1 MAKPRVTYESSGDY
15 LRPPQNIDFAG
26 QRENIAGYTQMTQK
40 LDQMSNYFMQQAE
53 GMAKLEGAEYGAL
66 NAPTE
71 QQLEDAFVQ
80 DKEVELPG
88 DTFSVFGRQ
97 ARAAALETVYNDL
110 EVMAKKKILFD
121 ITDYEKQELDP
132 SMLGEKFD
140 TIINGYAATFDET
153 SPTLAKKFRADVGL
167 FAYSKLQGE
176 MSDYLKV
183 EKKKAR
189 AALVTSFNFATMD
202 GGFIHTEL
210 KNMTPVIP
218 KGGIQEGVELLPPAE
233 ELKTKIASHKYKF
246 AKDALAL
253 GFTQTEVNTLL
264 DDFDKRV
271 TLIRKNIVTQEIL
284 QTEPGGKAV
293 LFKRM
298 ETALRQGPKSKTAKE
313 LPTEIY
319 NAIFSA
325 SSTEALEIINL
336 ARTGYNT
343 HLEDIEKVI
352 NHKKKIRDDNKETYE
367 QSFKRGMFM
376 FTNPTGANAEE
387 IEQVRDRGLEMMTT
401 ALSTFEQQGFDD
413 LYKINKVT
421 FDKITRVTADGSGFN
436 SMAIIDNTD
445 VVIRFKTDLANINP
459 AMSVADVQIAFNKNQ
474 ITFETFLDLSDKY
487 KTNLSEEDKAA
498 IKLMKNKL
506 DMSDNFYV
514 DKEFLS
520 TQKNKIYTATLS
532 RYITDKAAAGN
543 DFRPLKWVDEVMP
556 SIVRDT
562 ANANP
567 IPDQVLHKAFEGKLN
582 NQGKAYTLGGQTAFI
597 THYKSYTRSGLNRLI
612 RKAIADGHSEM
623 AEMLQR
629 DKEILDELV
638 TDPNFDRQQINNYNI
653 RDN

>member
-1 MAKPRVTYESSGDY
+1 MAKPRVTYESTGDY

-253 GFTQTEVNTLL
+253 GFTQTEVTTLL
-264 DDFDKRV
+264 NDFDKRV

-284 QTEPGGKAV
+284 QTEAGGKAV
-293 LFKRM
+293 LFNRM

-313 LPTEIY
+313 LPTEVY

-325 SSTEALEIINL
+325 SATEALEIINL
-336 ARTGYNT
+336 ARQGYNN
-343 HLEDIEKVI
+343 HLDDEMKQINFSDKSRKFDIEQTERKFNV
-352 NHKKKIRDDNKETYE
+352 NYLN
-367 QSFKRGMFM
+367 FN
-376 FTNPTGANAEE
+376 NPTPGIDPMVDRVTK
-387 IEQVRDRGLEMMTT
+387 IENMKDALNVLQQRGEKELFDKYSKSFDLITGELPLPTQDDTKTVTEFQIDIVMAQPAKTLADVHT
-401 ALSTFEQQGFDD
+401 ALHEGKLTFQ
-413 LYKINKVT
+413 T
-421 FDKITRVTADGSGFN
+421 FQELSEKYISLTNSEDTA
-436 SMAIIDNTD
+436 
-445 VVIRFKTDLANINP
+445 VIKEMRAKL
-459 AMSVADVQIAFNKNQ
+459 
-474 ITFETFLDLSDKY
+474 
-487 KTNLSEEDKAA
+487 NLSEVQYANKGFLKSSENVLFNTALNRYYRDKRAGGNA
-498 IKLMKNKL
+498 FVPSDWLKNIFPIILEETPTNTGDLYFTPGLFETAGEFRAFIDEYGVSTQREFELLLTTVAESGDVKRQEKYA
-506 DMSDNFYV
+506 S
-514 DKEFLS
+514 DKE
-520 TQKNKIYTATLS
+520 KI
-532 RYITDKAAAGN
+532 DKLQQDPKF
-543 DFRPLKWVDEVMP
+543 DFGFHFKFWGGRP
-556 SIVRDT
+556 
-562 ANANP
+562 
-567 IPDQVLHKAFEGKLN
+567 
-582 NQGKAYTLGGQTAFI
+582 
-597 THYKSYTRSGLNRLI
+597 
-612 RKAIADGHSEM
+612 
-623 AEMLQR
+623 
-629 DKEILDELV
+629 
-638 TDPNFDRQQINNYNI
+638 
-653 RDN
+653 

>member
-264 DDFDKRV
+264 NDFDKRV

-284 QTEPGGKAV
+284 QTEAGGKAV
-293 LFKRM
+293 LFNRM

-313 LPTEIY
+313 LPTEVY

-325 SSTEALEIINL
+325 SATEALEIINL
-336 ARTGYNT
+336 ARQGYNN
-343 HLEDIEKVI
+343 HLDDEMKQINFSDKSREFAIEQTERKF
-352 NHKKKIRDDNKETYE
+352 NENYLN
-367 QSFKRGMFM
+367 FN
-376 FTNPTGANAEE
+376 NPTPGIDPMVDKVTK
-387 IEQVRDRGLEMMTT
+387 IENMKDALNVLQQRGERELFDKYTKSFDLITGELPLPTQDDTKTVTEFQIDIVMAQPAKTLADVHT
-401 ALSTFEQQGFDD
+401 ALHEGKLTFQ
-413 LYKINKVT
+413 T
-421 FDKITRVTADGSGFN
+421 FQELSEKYISLTNSEDTA
-436 SMAIIDNTD
+436 
-445 VVIRFKTDLANINP
+445 VIKEMRARL
-459 AMSVADVQIAFNKNQ
+459 
-474 ITFETFLDLSDKY
+474 
-487 KTNLSEEDKAA
+487 NLSEVQYANKGFLKSSENVLFNTALNRYYRDKRAGGNA
-498 IKLMKNKL
+498 FVPSDWLKNIFPIILEETPTNTGDLYFTPGLFETVGEFRAFIDEYGVTTQREFELQLTLVAESGDIKRQEKYA
-506 DMSDNFYV
+506 S
-514 DKEFLS
+514 DKE
-520 TQKNKIYTATLS
+520 KI
-532 RYITDKAAAGN
+532 DKLQQDPKF
-543 DFRPLKWVDEVMP
+543 DFGFHFKFW
-556 SIVRDT
+556 
-562 ANANP
+562 
-567 IPDQVLHKAFEGKLN
+567 KG
-582 NQGKAYTLGGQTAFI
+582 
-597 THYKSYTRSGLNRLI
+597 
-612 RKAIADGHSEM
+612 
-623 AEMLQR
+623 
-629 DKEILDELV
+629 
-638 TDPNFDRQQINNYNI
+638 RQ
-653 RDN
+653 

>member
-1 MAKPRVTYESSGDY
+1 MAKPRVTYESTGDY

-210 KNMTPVIP
+210 KNMTTVIP

-253 GFTQTEVNTLL
+253 GFTQTEVTTLL
-264 DDFDKRV
+264 NDFDKRV

-284 QTEPGGKAV
+284 QTEAGGKAV
-293 LFKRM
+293 LFNRM

-313 LPTEIY
+313 LPTEVY

-325 SSTEALEIINL
+325 SATEALEIINL
-336 ARTGYNT
+336 ARQGYNN
-343 HLEDIEKVI
+343 HLDDEMKQINFSDKSRKFDIEQTERKFNV
-352 NHKKKIRDDNKETYE
+352 NYLN
-367 QSFKRGMFM
+367 FN
-376 FTNPTGANAEE
+376 NPTPGIDPMVDRVTK
-387 IEQVRDRGLEMMTT
+387 IENMKDALNVLQQRGEKELFDKYSKSFDLITGELPLPTQDDTKTVTEFQIDIVMAQPAKTLADVHT
-401 ALSTFEQQGFDD
+401 ALHEGKLTFQ
-413 LYKINKVT
+413 T
-421 FDKITRVTADGSGFN
+421 FQELSEKYISLTNSEDTA
-436 SMAIIDNTD
+436 
-445 VVIRFKTDLANINP
+445 VIKEMRAKL
-459 AMSVADVQIAFNKNQ
+459 
-474 ITFETFLDLSDKY
+474 
-487 KTNLSEEDKAA
+487 NLSEVQYANKGFLKSSENVLFNTALNRYYRDKRAGGNA
-498 IKLMKNKL
+498 FVPSDWLKNIFPIILEETPTNTGDLYFTPGLFETAGEFRAFIDEYGVSTQREFELLLTTVAESGDVKRQEKYA
-506 DMSDNFYV
+506 S
-514 DKEFLS
+514 DKE
-520 TQKNKIYTATLS
+520 KI
-532 RYITDKAAAGN
+532 DKLQQDPKF
-543 DFRPLKWVDEVMP
+543 DFGFHFKFWGGRP
-556 SIVRDT
+556 
-562 ANANP
+562 
-567 IPDQVLHKAFEGKLN
+567 
-582 NQGKAYTLGGQTAFI
+582 
-597 THYKSYTRSGLNRLI
+597 
-612 RKAIADGHSEM
+612 
-623 AEMLQR
+623 
-629 DKEILDELV
+629 
-638 TDPNFDRQQINNYNI
+638 
-653 RDN
+653 

>member
-1 MAKPRVTYESSGDY
+1 MAKPRVTYESTGDY

-26 QRENIAGYTQMTQK
+26 QRENIAAYTQMTQK

-53 GMAKLEGAEYGAL
+53 GMAKIEGAEYGAL

-210 KNMTPVIP
+210 KNMTTVIP

-253 GFTQTEVNTLL
+253 GFTQTEVTTLL
-264 DDFDKRV
+264 NDFDKRV

-284 QTEPGGKAV
+284 QTEAGGKAV
-293 LFKRM
+293 LFNRM

-313 LPTEIY
+313 LPTEVY

-325 SSTEALEIINL
+325 SATEALEIINL
-336 ARTGYNT
+336 ARQGYNN
-343 HLEDIEKVI
+343 HLDDEMKQINFSDKSRKFDIEQTERKFNV
-352 NHKKKIRDDNKETYE
+352 NYLN
-367 QSFKRGMFM
+367 FN
-376 FTNPTGANAEE
+376 NPTPGIDPMVDRVTK
-387 IEQVRDRGLEMMTT
+387 IENMKDALNVLQQRGEKELFDKYSKSFDLITGELPLPTQDDTKTVTEFQIDIVMAQPAKTLADVHT
-401 ALSTFEQQGFDD
+401 ALHEGKLTFQ
-413 LYKINKVT
+413 T
-421 FDKITRVTADGSGFN
+421 FQELSEKYISLTNSEDTA
-436 SMAIIDNTD
+436 
-445 VVIRFKTDLANINP
+445 VIKEMRAKL
-459 AMSVADVQIAFNKNQ
+459 
-474 ITFETFLDLSDKY
+474 
-487 KTNLSEEDKAA
+487 NLSEVQYANKGFLKSSENVLFNTALNRYYRDKRAGGNA
-498 IKLMKNKL
+498 FVPSDWLKNIFPIILEETPTNTGDLYFTPGLFETAGEFRAFIDEYGVSTQREFELLLTTVAESGDVKRQEKYA
-506 DMSDNFYV
+506 S
-514 DKEFLS
+514 DKE
-520 TQKNKIYTATLS
+520 KI
-532 RYITDKAAAGN
+532 DKLQQDPKF
-543 DFRPLKWVDEVMP
+543 DFGFHFKFWGGRP
-556 SIVRDT
+556 
-562 ANANP
+562 
-567 IPDQVLHKAFEGKLN
+567 
-582 NQGKAYTLGGQTAFI
+582 
-597 THYKSYTRSGLNRLI
+597 
-612 RKAIADGHSEM
+612 
-623 AEMLQR
+623 
-629 DKEILDELV
+629 
-638 TDPNFDRQQINNYNI
+638 
-653 RDN
+653 

>member
-80 DKEVELPG
+80 DKVVELPG

-132 SMLGEKFD
+132 SMLGEKFN

-210 KNMTPVIP
+210 KNMTTVIP

-253 GFTQTEVNTLL
+253 GFTQTEVTTLL
-264 DDFDKRV
+264 NDFDKRV

-284 QTEPGGKAV
+284 QTEAGGKAV
-293 LFKRM
+293 LFNRM

-313 LPTEIY
+313 LPTEVY

-325 SSTEALEIINL
+325 SATEALEIINL
-336 ARTGYNT
+336 ARQGYNN
-343 HLEDIEKVI
+343 HLDDEMKQINFSNKSREFSIEQTERKFNV
-352 NHKKKIRDDNKETYE
+352 NYLN
-367 QSFKRGMFM
+367 FN
-376 FTNPTGANAEE
+376 NPTPGIDPMVDRVTK
-387 IEQVRDRGLEMMTT
+387 IENMKDALNVLQQRGETELFDKYSKSFDLITGELPLPVKDATQTVTEFQIDIVMAQPAKTLADVHT
-401 ALSTFEQQGFDD
+401 ALQEGKLTLKTFQE
-413 LYKINKVT
+413 LSEKY
-421 FDKITRVTADGSGFN
+421 ITLTNSEDTA
-436 SMAIIDNTD
+436 
-445 VVIRFKTDLANINP
+445 VIKEMRAKF
-459 AMSVADVQIAFNKNQ
+459 
-474 ITFETFLDLSDKY
+474 
-487 KTNLSEEDKAA
+487 NLSEVQVANKGFLKSSENVLFNTALNRYYRDKRAGGNA
-498 IKLMKNKL
+498 FVPTDWLKNIFPIILEETPTNTGDLYFTPGLFETAGEFRAFIDEYGVSTQREFELLLTTVAESGDVNRQEKYA
-506 DMSDNFYV
+506 S
-514 DKEFLS
+514 DKE
-520 TQKNKIYTATLS
+520 KI
-532 RYITDKAAAGN
+532 DKLQQDPKF
-543 DFRPLKWVDEVMP
+543 DFGFHFKFWGGRP
-556 SIVRDT
+556 
-562 ANANP
+562 
-567 IPDQVLHKAFEGKLN
+567 
-582 NQGKAYTLGGQTAFI
+582 
-597 THYKSYTRSGLNRLI
+597 
-612 RKAIADGHSEM
+612 
-623 AEMLQR
+623 
-629 DKEILDELV
+629 
-638 TDPNFDRQQINNYNI
+638 
-653 RDN
+653 

>member
-1 MAKPRVTYESSGDY
+1 MAKPRVTYESTGDY

-26 QRENIAGYTQMTQK
+26 QRENIAAYTQMTQK

-53 GMAKLEGAEYGAL
+53 GMAKIEGAEYGAL

-210 KNMTPVIP
+210 KNMTTVIP

-253 GFTQTEVNTLL
+253 GFTQTEVTTLL
-264 DDFDKRV
+264 NDFDKRV

-284 QTEPGGKAV
+284 QTEAGGKAV
-293 LFKRM
+293 LFNRM

-313 LPTEIY
+313 LPTEVY

-325 SSTEALEIINL
+325 SATEALEIINL
-336 ARTGYNT
+336 ARQGYNN
-343 HLEDIEKVI
+343 HLDDELKRINFSDISRKFDIEQTERKF
-352 NHKKKIRDDNKETYE
+352 NENYLNYN
-367 QSFKRGMFM
+367 
-376 FTNPTGANAEE
+376 NPTPGIDPMVDKVTK
-387 IEQVRDRGLEMMTT
+387 IENMKDSLNVLQQRGETELFEKYSKSFDLITGELPLPVKDDTQTVTEFQIDIVMAQPAKTLADVHT
-401 ALSTFEQQGFDD
+401 ALQEGKLTLKTFQE
-413 LYKINKVT
+413 LSEKY
-421 FDKITRVTADGSGFN
+421 ITLTNSEDTA
-436 SMAIIDNTD
+436 
-445 VVIRFKTDLANINP
+445 VIKEMRAKF
-459 AMSVADVQIAFNKNQ
+459 
-474 ITFETFLDLSDKY
+474 
-487 KTNLSEEDKAA
+487 NLSEVQVANKGFLKSSENVLFNTALNRYYRDKRAGGNAFVPTDWLKNIFPIILEETPTNTGDLYFTPGLFETAGEFRAFIDEYGVTTQREFELQLTTAA
-498 IKLMKNKL
+498 SESLGDVKRLEKLT
-506 DMSDNFYV
+506 S
-514 DKEFLS
+514 DKE
-520 TQKNKIYTATLS
+520 KI
-532 RYITDKAAAGN
+532 DKLQQDPKF
-543 DFRPLKWVDEVMP
+543 DFGFHFKFWR
-556 SIVRDT
+556 
-562 ANANP
+562 
-567 IPDQVLHKAFEGKLN
+567 G
-582 NQGKAYTLGGQTAFI
+582 
-597 THYKSYTRSGLNRLI
+597 
-612 RKAIADGHSEM
+612 
-623 AEMLQR
+623 
-629 DKEILDELV
+629 
-638 TDPNFDRQQINNYNI
+638 RQ
-653 RDN
+653 

>member
-1 MAKPRVTYESSGDY
+1 MAKPRVTYESTGDY

-26 QRENIAGYTQMTQK
+26 QRENIAAYTQMTQK

-53 GMAKLEGAEYGAL
+53 GMAKIEGAEYGAL

-183 EKKKAR
+183 EKKKER
-189 AALVTSFNFATMD
+189 AALVTRFNFATMD

-210 KNMTPVIP
+210 KNMTTVIP

-253 GFTQTEVNTLL
+253 GFTQTEVTTLL
-264 DDFDKRV
+264 NDFDKRV

-284 QTEPGGKAV
+284 QTEAGGKAV
-293 LFKRM
+293 LFNRM

-313 LPTEIY
+313 LPTEVY

-325 SSTEALEIINL
+325 SATEALEIINL
-336 ARTGYNT
+336 ARQGYNN
-343 HLEDIEKVI
+343 HLDDELKQINFSDKSRKFDIEQTERKF
-352 NHKKKIRDDNKETYE
+352 NENYLNYN
-367 QSFKRGMFM
+367 
-376 FTNPTGANAEE
+376 NPTPGIDPMVDRVTK
-387 IEQVRDRGLEMMTT
+387 IENMKDSLNVLQQRGETELFEKYSKSFDLITGELPLPVKDDTQTVTEFQIDIVMAQPAKTLADVHT
-401 ALSTFEQQGFDD
+401 ALQEGKLTLKTFQELSEKYISLTNDED
-413 LYKINKVT
+413 
-421 FDKITRVTADGSGFN
+421 TA
-436 SMAIIDNTD
+436 
-445 VVIRFKTDLANINP
+445 VIKEMRASL
-459 AMSVADVQIAFNKNQ
+459 
-474 ITFETFLDLSDKY
+474 
-487 KTNLSEEDKAA
+487 NLSEVQYANKGFLKTSENILFNKALTRYYRDKRAGGNA
-498 IKLMKNKL
+498 
-506 DMSDNFYV
+506 FV
-514 DKEFLS
+514 P
-520 TQKNKIYTATLS
+520 
-532 RYITDKAAAGN
+532 TD
-543 DFRPLKWVDEVMP
+543 W
-556 SIVRDT
+556 
-562 ANANP
+562 
-567 IPDQVLHKAFEGKLN
+567 LN
-582 NQGKAYTLGGQTAFI
+582 NVFSTIIKTTETDTGALYYPPGLFENVGEFRAFVFEYGTISKNTFNTLLTTVASENLGDVQ
-597 THYKSYTRSGLNRLI
+597 RLE
-612 RKAIADGHSEM
+612 KYA
-623 AEMLQR
+623 R
-629 DKEILDELV
+629 DKEI
-638 TDPNFDRQQINNYNI
+638 FDKLQQDSSFDFNLYFPFWGGK
-653 RDN
+653 

>member
-1 MAKPRVTYESSGDY
+1 MAKPRVTYESTGDY

-26 QRENIAGYTQMTQK
+26 QRENIAAYTQMTQK

-53 GMAKLEGAEYGAL
+53 GMAKIEGAEYGAL

-253 GFTQTEVNTLL
+253 GFTQTEVTTLL
-264 DDFDKRV
+264 NDFDKRV

-284 QTEPGGKAV
+284 QTEAGGKAV
-293 LFKRM
+293 LFNRM

-313 LPTEIY
+313 LPTEVY

-325 SSTEALEIINL
+325 SATEALEIINL
-336 ARTGYNT
+336 ARQGYNN
-343 HLEDIEKVI
+343 HLDDELKQINFSDKSRKFDIEQTERKF
-352 NHKKKIRDDNKETYE
+352 NENYLNYN
-367 QSFKRGMFM
+367 
-376 FTNPTGANAEE
+376 NPTPGIDPMVDKVTK
-387 IEQVRDRGLEMMTT
+387 IENMKDSLNVLQQRGETELFVKYSKSFDLITGELPLPVKDDTQTVTEFQIDIVMAQPAKTLADVHT
-401 ALSTFEQQGFDD
+401 ALQEGKLTLKTFQELSEKYISLTNSED
-413 LYKINKVT
+413 
-421 FDKITRVTADGSGFN
+421 TA
-436 SMAIIDNTD
+436 
-445 VVIRFKTDLANINP
+445 VIKEIRARL
-459 AMSVADVQIAFNKNQ
+459 
-474 ITFETFLDLSDKY
+474 
-487 KTNLSEEDKAA
+487 NLSEVQYA
-498 IKLMKNKL
+498 NKG
-506 DMSDNFYV
+506 
-514 DKEFLS
+514 FLKS
-520 TQKNKIYTATLS
+520 SENVLFNTA
-532 RYITDKAAAGN
+532 
-543 DFRPLKWVDEVMP
+543 
-556 SIVRDT
+556 
-562 ANANP
+562 
-567 IPDQVLHKAFEGKLN
+567 
-582 NQGKAYTLGGQTAFI
+582 
-597 THYKSYTRSGLNRLI
+597 LNRYY
-612 RKAIADGHSEM
+612 
-623 AEMLQR
+623 R
-629 DKEILDELV
+629 DKRAGGNAFVPSD
-638 TDPNFDRQQINNYNI
+638 
-653 RDN
+653 

>member
-1 MAKPRVTYESSGDY
+1 MAKPRVTYESTGDY

-26 QRENIAGYTQMTQK
+26 QRENIAAYTQMTQK

-210 KNMTPVIP
+210 KNMTTVIP

-253 GFTQTEVNTLL
+253 GFTQTEVTTLL
-264 DDFDKRV
+264 NDFDKRV

-284 QTEPGGKAV
+284 QTEAGGKAV
-293 LFKRM
+293 LFNRM

-313 LPTEIY
+313 LPTEVY

-325 SSTEALEIINL
+325 SATEALEIINL
-336 ARTGYNT
+336 ARQGYNN
-343 HLEDIEKVI
+343 HLDDEMKQINFSDKSRKFDIEQTERKFNV
-352 NHKKKIRDDNKETYE
+352 NYLN
-367 QSFKRGMFM
+367 FN
-376 FTNPTGANAEE
+376 NPTPGIDPMVDRVTK
-387 IEQVRDRGLEMMTT
+387 IENMKDALNVLQQRGEKELFDKYSKSFDLITGELPLPTQDDTKTVTEFQIDIVMAQPAKTLADVHT
-401 ALSTFEQQGFDD
+401 ALHEGKLTFQ
-413 LYKINKVT
+413 T
-421 FDKITRVTADGSGFN
+421 FQELSEKYISLTNSADTA
-436 SMAIIDNTD
+436 
-445 VVIRFKTDLANINP
+445 VIKEMRAKL
-459 AMSVADVQIAFNKNQ
+459 
-474 ITFETFLDLSDKY
+474 
-487 KTNLSEEDKAA
+487 NLSEVQYANKGFLKSSENVLFNTALNRYYRDKRAGGNA
-498 IKLMKNKL
+498 FVPSDWLKNIFPIILEETPTNTGDLYFTPGLFETAGEFRAFIDEYGVSTQREFELLLTTVAESGDVKRQEKYA
-506 DMSDNFYV
+506 S
-514 DKEFLS
+514 DKE
-520 TQKNKIYTATLS
+520 KI
-532 RYITDKAAAGN
+532 DKLQQDPKF
-543 DFRPLKWVDEVMP
+543 DFGFHFKFWGGRP
-556 SIVRDT
+556 
-562 ANANP
+562 
-567 IPDQVLHKAFEGKLN
+567 
-582 NQGKAYTLGGQTAFI
+582 
-597 THYKSYTRSGLNRLI
+597 
-612 RKAIADGHSEM
+612 
-623 AEMLQR
+623 
-629 DKEILDELV
+629 
-638 TDPNFDRQQINNYNI
+638 
-653 RDN
+653 

>member
-264 DDFDKRV
+264 NDFDKRV

-284 QTEPGGKAV
+284 QTEAGGKAV
-293 LFKRM
+293 LFNRM

-313 LPTEIY
+313 LPTEVY

-325 SSTEALEIINL
+325 SATEALEIINL
-336 ARTGYNT
+336 ARQGYNN
-343 HLEDIEKVI
+343 HLDDEMKQINFSDKSREFAIEQTERKF
-352 NHKKKIRDDNKETYE
+352 NENYLN
-367 QSFKRGMFM
+367 FN
-376 FTNPTGANAEE
+376 NPTPGIDPMVDKVTK
-387 IEQVRDRGLEMMTT
+387 IENMKDALNVLQQRGERELFDKYTKSFDLITGELPLPTQDDTKTVTEFQIDIVMAQPAKTLADVHT
-401 ALSTFEQQGFDD
+401 ALHEGKLTFQ
-413 LYKINKVT
+413 T
-421 FDKITRVTADGSGFN
+421 FQELSEKYISLTNSEDTA
-436 SMAIIDNTD
+436 
-445 VVIRFKTDLANINP
+445 VIKEMRARL
-459 AMSVADVQIAFNKNQ
+459 
-474 ITFETFLDLSDKY
+474 
-487 KTNLSEEDKAA
+487 NLSEVQYANKGFLKSSENVLFNTALNRYYRDKRAGGNA
-498 IKLMKNKL
+498 FVPTDWLKNIFPIILEETPTNTGDLYFTPGLFETVGEFRAFIDEYGVTTQREFELQLTLVAESGDIKRQEKYA
-506 DMSDNFYV
+506 S
-514 DKEFLS
+514 DKE
-520 TQKNKIYTATLS
+520 KI
-532 RYITDKAAAGN
+532 DKLQQDPKF
-543 DFRPLKWVDEVMP
+543 DFGFHFKFW
-556 SIVRDT
+556 
-562 ANANP
+562 
-567 IPDQVLHKAFEGKLN
+567 KG
-582 NQGKAYTLGGQTAFI
+582 
-597 THYKSYTRSGLNRLI
+597 
-612 RKAIADGHSEM
+612 
-623 AEMLQR
+623 
-629 DKEILDELV
+629 
-638 TDPNFDRQQINNYNI
+638 RQ
-653 RDN
+653 

>member
-1 MAKPRVTYESSGDY
+1 MAKPRVTYESTGDY

-26 QRENIAGYTQMTQK
+26 QRENIAAYTQMTQK

-53 GMAKLEGAEYGAL
+53 GMAKIEGAEYGAL

-210 KNMTPVIP
+210 KNMTTVIP
-218 KGGIQEGVELLPPAE
+218 KGGIQEGAELLPPAE

-284 QTEPGGKAV
+284 QTEAGGKAV
-293 LFKRM
+293 LFNRM

-313 LPTEIY
+313 LPTEVY

-325 SSTEALEIINL
+325 SATEALEIINL
-336 ARTGYNT
+336 ARQGYNN
-343 HLEDIEKVI
+343 HLDDELKQINFSDKSRKFDIEQTERKF
-352 NHKKKIRDDNKETYE
+352 NENYLNYN
-367 QSFKRGMFM
+367 
-376 FTNPTGANAEE
+376 NPTPGIDPMVDRVTK
-387 IEQVRDRGLEMMTT
+387 IENMKDSLNVLQQRGETELFEKYSKSFDLITGELPLPVKDDTKTVTEFQIDIVMAQPAKTLADVNT
-401 ALSTFEQQGFDD
+401 ALHEGKLTFQ
-413 LYKINKVT
+413 T
-421 FDKITRVTADGSGFN
+421 FQELSEKYISLTNSEDTA
-436 SMAIIDNTD
+436 
-445 VVIRFKTDLANINP
+445 VIKEIRARL
-459 AMSVADVQIAFNKNQ
+459 
-474 ITFETFLDLSDKY
+474 
-487 KTNLSEEDKAA
+487 NLSEVQYANKGFLKSSENVLFNTALNRYYRDKRAGGNAFVPTDWLKNIFPIILEETPTNTGDLYFTPGLFETAGEFRAFIDEYGVSTQREFELQLTTAA
-498 IKLMKNKL
+498 SESLGDVKRLEKLT
-506 DMSDNFYV
+506 S
-514 DKEFLS
+514 DKE
-520 TQKNKIYTATLS
+520 KI
-532 RYITDKAAAGN
+532 DKLQQDPKF
-543 DFRPLKWVDEVMP
+543 DFGFHFKFWR
-556 SIVRDT
+556 
-562 ANANP
+562 
-567 IPDQVLHKAFEGKLN
+567 G
-582 NQGKAYTLGGQTAFI
+582 
-597 THYKSYTRSGLNRLI
+597 
-612 RKAIADGHSEM
+612 
-623 AEMLQR
+623 
-629 DKEILDELV
+629 
-638 TDPNFDRQQINNYNI
+638 RQ
-653 RDN
+653 